1 MKEFK
6 RIATED
12 LGRKLETGLEK
23 YHEQLYTLAKKQDH
37 VAMKKLVE
45 LASLAETA
53 EENRQGK

>member
-45 LASLAETA
+45 LASLETA